1 MRMNDT
7 TTRAERATIQDVAK
21 HADVSIGTVSRV
33 VAGSARVSDALRKRV
48 LASVKEL
55 DYQPHGRT
63 PTKSL
68 EATRLIGFF
77 VGDFVNLLYVHVVAG
92 AEARLAQSGYTLL
105 MASTREDPRR
115 EQELLSLL
123 REKRIDGAVICFGEE
138 THPDLAQALEILDAP
153 VVILDRQ
160 APEGIDS
167 VTVDHR
173 NGAHSAA
180 RYLISLGHRR
190 IGVLTAAGYL
200 RPGLERIAGMQQ
212 AYDEAGLDF
221 TDCFIRPECR
231 TSNEAYAATIALLN
245 SAQPPTAIM
254 TPGSQALSGTLR
266 AIRARGLTIPS
277 DISVISFGDTEI
289 AQSNEPP
296 VTTIRWDLTALGQQS
311 IELLLHRIDGRIGE
325 DVRSITIPTEVILRR
340 SCAQAS
346 FKAG

>member
-1 MRMNDT
+1 MNDT
-7 TTRAERATIQDVAK
+7 TGRPERATIQDVAK
-21 HADVSIGTVSRV
+21 HANVSIGTVSRV

-92 AEARLAQSGYTLL
+92 AEARLAQAGYTLL

-138 THPDLAQALEILDAP
+138 THPDLAQSLEALDAP

-160 APEGIDS
+160 APAEIDN

-173 NGAHSAA
+173 GGTHAAA

-200 RPGLERIAGMQQ
+200 RPGLERVAGMQQ
-212 AYDEAGLDF
+212 AYSEAGLDF
-221 TDCFIRPECR
+221 SGCLIRPECR
-231 TSNEAYAATIALLN
+231 TSTEAYAATLALLM
-245 SAQPPTAIM
+245 SPEPPTAIM
-254 TPGSQALSGTLR
+254 TPGSQALSGALR
-266 AIRARGLTIPS
+266 AIRSRGLSIPK
-277 DISVISFGDTEI
+277 DISVVSFGDTEV
-289 AQSNEPP
+289 AQSHEPP
-296 VTTIRWDLTALGQQS
+296 ITTIRWDLTALGQQS
-311 IELLLHRIDGRIGE
+311 VDLLLHRIDGKIGE
-325 DVRSITIPTEVILRR
+325 DARSIIVPTEVILRQ
-340 SCAQAS
+340 SCAETPQKPA
-346 FKAG
+346 

>member
-1 MRMNDT
+1 MNDNT
-7 TTRAERATIQDVAK
+7 GRPERATIQDVAK

-55 DYQPHGRT
+55 DYQPHGRA
-63 PTKSL
+63 PAKSL

-138 THPDLAQALEILDAP
+138 THPDLAQALEVLDAP

-160 APEGIDS
+160 APTGVDS

-173 NGAHSAA
+173 GGANAAA
-180 RYLISLGHRR
+180 RYLISLGHHR

-200 RPGLERIAGMQQ
+200 RPGLERVAGMQQ
-212 AYDEAGLDF
+212 ADHETGLDF
-221 TDCFIRPECR
+221 SNCFIRPECR
-231 TSNEAYAATIALLN
+231 TSTEAYAATLALLN
-245 SAQPPTAIM
+245 GPQPPTAIM

-266 AIRARGLTIPS
+266 AIRSLGLAIPH

-289 AQSNEPP
+289 AQSHEPP
-296 VTTIRWDLTALGQQS
+296 ITTIRWDLTALGQQS
-311 IELLLHRIDGRIGE
+311 VELLLHRIDGRIGE
-325 DVRSITIPTEVILRR
+325 DVRSIIVPTEVILRQ
-340 SCAQAS
+340 SCAEA
-346 FKAG
+346 ARRN